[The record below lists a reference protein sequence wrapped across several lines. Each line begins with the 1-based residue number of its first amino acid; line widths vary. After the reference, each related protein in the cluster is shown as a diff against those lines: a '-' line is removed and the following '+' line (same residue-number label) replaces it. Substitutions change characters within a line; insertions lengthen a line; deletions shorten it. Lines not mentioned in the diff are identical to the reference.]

1 MLPFI
6 AKSHTFTHA
15 CVCIWVNIDPIIVSL
30 QFQQIWRRVQVH
42 HGGRLLLHQDLTT
55 ATTYHT
61 RATTLQHKT
70 YMLPFIAKSHTFAR
84 IPKFPHLRGYRLYIL
99 FHSLCPNSKRVQTHT
114 DCKEEILSEKLST
127 AHALE
132 GSGM

>member
-1 MLPFI
+1 MATRP
-6 AKSHTFTHA
+6 
-15 CVCIWVNIDPIIVSL
+15 
-30 QFQQIWRRVQVH
+30 H
-42 HGGRLLLHQDLTT
+42 HGGRLVLHQIAQDLTT

-84 IPKFPHLRGYRLYIL
+84 IPKFPHLHGYRLYIL

-127 AHALE
+127 GHAPAGREMGGALFE
-132 GSGM
+132 I